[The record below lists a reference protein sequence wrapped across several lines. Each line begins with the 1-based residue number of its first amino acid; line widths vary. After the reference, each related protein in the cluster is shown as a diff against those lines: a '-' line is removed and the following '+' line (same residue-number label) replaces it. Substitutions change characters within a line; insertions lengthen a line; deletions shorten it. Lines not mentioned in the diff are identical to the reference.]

1 MKTRIALFFALA
13 FIPCG
18 TPLSRANEKETAAIL
33 RAEGLGALHLGM
45 LEKEVREFLGTPA
58 KQTALTLQGADGLY
72 VQEWRYPARGISLT
86 MSTGETKKG
95 AKTVVRF
102 EAAAPCQL
110 ATRRGIK
117 IGSAESAVRKAYAAI
132 ADRETPAAPGT
143 FIAGSIFGGIIFN
156 FADGKVSHILFGAG
170 AE

>member
-1 MKTRIALFFALA
+1 MKTRIALLVALA
-13 FIPCG
+13 FIVWG
-18 TPLSRANEKETAAIL
+18 TPMSRANEKQTAADL
-33 RAEGLGALHLGM
+33 RAEGLGALRLGM
-45 LEKEVREFLGTPA
+45 REKEVRAFLGAPA
-58 KQTALTLQGADGLY
+58 KQTALTLQGADGLC
-72 VQEWRYPARGISLT
+72 VQEWNYPAKGISLT

-95 AKTVVRF
+95 PKTVVRF

-117 IGSAESAVRKAYAAI
+117 IGSAESAVRKAYAAM
-132 ADRETPAAPGT
+132 ADRETPAAPGS

-156 FADGKVSHILFGAG
+156 FSGGKVSHILFGAG